1 MMLSA
6 SPQSVYVE
14 NVRRYWGWF
23 LALGIV
29 MLILGLVALSSLL
42 VATLV
47 KTLVYGWLLLVG
59 GIVTAIG
66 AFRIGGTWN
75 IILGVLLALL
85 FGYAGWMLITN
96 PVLGAAVVTLALGI
110 YLVVGGIFR
119 VIMAFIDRFDGY
131 IWAVVS
137 GVLSIIL
144 GAIIWSGWPG
154 TSIWTLGLLLGIDLV
169 MNGVSWIV
177 SSLAARNAE
186 TTRSAT
192 A

>member
-1 MMLSA
+1 MMLST
-6 SPQSVYVE
+6 SPQAVYIE

-23 LALGIV
+23 LALGIG
-29 MLILGLVALSSLL
+29 MLILGMIALSSL
-42 VATLV
+42 VIATLV
-47 KTLVYGWLLLVG
+47 KTLVYGWLLIVG
-59 GIVTAIG
+59 GIITAVAAI
-66 AFRIGGTWN
+66 RIGGMWN

-85 FGYAGWMLITN
+85 FGWAGWQLITN
-96 PVLGAAVVTLALGI
+96 PVLGAAIVTLALGI

-131 IWAVVS
+131 IWTVVS

-154 TSIWTLGLLLGIDLV
+154 TAIWTLGLFLGIDLV

-177 SSLAARNAE
+177 AALTA
-186 TTRSAT
+186 RSAG
-192 A
+192 ARAAAAA